1 MNSITFDMDNLTISG
16 AWVNPKTGHRFE
28 VRDCY
33 WEDGIYKV
41 QTKAGQVLDFAAL
54 ENYVQE
60 NLQPGEKPM
69 EISSN
74 NSNNV
79 LDGNIPSEVL
89 SELLPD
95 NNSNIN
101 ENTLNSISP
110 DEESLIYGSK
120 SLENSLVNNHYHQ
133 NFIGT
138 QKSANYDII
147 DKALSKHLN
156 SLKFELLIK
165 DNRKVNSKKGAKFE
179 DATSM
184 LLHHFDDIKK
194 EEVIDYIVDN
204 SLSKI
209 KQSLKKIIK

>member
-69 EISSN
+69 EISLN
-74 NSNNV
+74 NSNNE
-79 LDGNIPSEVL
+79 LSTGNIPSEVL
-89 SELLPD
+89 SELLPENNNEND
-95 NNSNIN
+95 NNGF
-101 ENTLNSISP
+101 LSP
-110 DEESLIYGSK
+110 DENSLIYGKPIENISGNNNQPVFNNNIK
-120 SLENSLVNNHYHQ
+120 S
-133 NFIGT
+133 T
-138 QKSANYDII
+138 NYDII

-165 DNRKVNSKKGAKFE
+165 DTRKVNSKKGAKFE
-179 DATSM
+179 DAISM

-204 SLSKI
+204 SLDKI

>member
-16 AWVNPKTGHRFE
+16 TWVNPKTGHRFE

-60 NLQPGEKPM
+60 NLQPGEKSM

-74 NSNNV
+74 NSNSIIGDN
-79 LDGNIPSEVL
+79 NIPSEVL
-89 SELLPD
+89 SELAPD
-95 NNSNIN
+95 NENI
-101 ENTLNSISP
+101 LNDISP
-110 DEESLIYGSK
+110 DEDSLIYG
-120 SLENSLVNNHYHQ
+120 NNLSSNGLLSNNNN
-133 NFIGT
+133 NFNGM
-138 QKSANYDII
+138 QKSTNYDII

-165 DNRKVNSKKGAKFE
+165 DTRKVNSKKGAKFE
-179 DATSM
+179 DAISM

>member
-1 MNSITFDMDNLTISG
+1 MDNLTISG

-69 EISSN
+69 DISSN
-74 NSNNV
+74 NSNNSNRIG
-79 LDGNIPSEVL
+79 GNLPSEVL

-95 NNSNIN
+95 SGD
-101 ENTLNSISP
+101 SIGNGLMSS
-110 DEESLIYGSK
+110 DETSLIYGK
-120 SLENSLVNNHYHQ
+120 SLENPPNNNQ
-133 NFIGT
+133 IMAGNKNNSNT
-138 QKSANYDII
+138 NYDII
-147 DKALSKHLN
+147 DKAISKHLN

-165 DNRKVNSKKGAKFE
+165 DTKKINSKKGAKFE
-179 DATSM
+179 DAISM
-184 LLHHFDDIKK
+184 LIHYFDDIKK
-194 EEVIDYIVDN
+194 DEIIDYIVDN
-204 SLSKI
+204 SLDKI

>member
-1 MNSITFDMDNLTISG
+1 MDNLTISG

-69 EISSN
+69 DISSN

-89 SELLPD
+89 SELAPD
-95 NNSNIN
+95 NENI
-101 ENTLNSISP
+101 LNGISP
-110 DEESLIYGSK
+110 DENSLIFGK
-120 SLENSLVNNHYHQ
+120 SLENSPVNNHYNQ

-138 QKSANYDII
+138 QKSTNYDII
-147 DKALSKHLN
+147 DKALSKHLT

-165 DNRKVNSKKGAKFE
+165 DTKKINSKKGAKFE
-179 DATSM
+179 DAISM

-194 EEVIDYIVDN
+194 EEIIDYIVDN
-204 SLSKI
+204 SLDKI

>member
-1 MNSITFDMDNLTISG
+1 MNSITFNMDNLTISG

-69 EISSN
+69 DISSN
-74 NSNNV
+74 NSNNSNQI
-79 LDGNIPSEVL
+79 DGNLPSEVL

-95 NNSNIN
+95 SGD
-101 ENTLNSISP
+101 SIGNGLMSS
-110 DEESLIYGSK
+110 DETSLIYGN
-120 SLENSLVNNHYHQ
+120 SLENSLNN
-133 NFIGT
+133 NRIIVGNKNNSNT
-138 QKSANYDII
+138 NYDII
-147 DKALSKHLN
+147 DKALSKHLT

-165 DNRKVNSKKGAKFE
+165 DTKKINSKKGAKFE
-179 DATSM
+179 DAISM

-194 EEVIDYIVDN
+194 EEIIDYIVDN
-204 SLSKI
+204 SLDKI

>member
-1 MNSITFDMDNLTISG
+1 MDNLTISG
-16 AWVNPKTGHRFE
+16 TWVNPKTGHRFE

-74 NSNNV
+74 NSNNG
-79 LDGNIPSEVL
+79 LGGNIPSEVL

-95 NNSNIN
+95 DNSNNN
-101 ENTLNSISP
+101 ENELNSISP
-110 DEESLIYGSK
+110 DEVSLIYGND
-120 SLENSLVNNHYHQ
+120 LPPTGLLGNN
-133 NFIGT
+133 NNNNLNEI
-138 QKSANYDII
+138 QKSTNYDII

-165 DNRKVNSKKGAKFE
+165 DTRKVNSKKGAKFE
-179 DATSM
+179 DAISM

>member
-1 MNSITFDMDNLTISG
+1 MDNLTISG

-74 NSNNV
+74 NSNSTIGDN
-79 LDGNIPSEVL
+79 NIPSEVL
-89 SELLPD
+89 SELLPESGD
-95 NNSNIN
+95 
-101 ENTLNSISP
+101 SIGNGLMGF
-110 DEESLIYGSK
+110 DETSLIYG
-120 SLENSLVNNHYHQ
+120 NNITSNGLLGNNNNNN
-133 NFIGT
+133 NFNGT
-138 QKSANYDII
+138 QKSTNYDII

-165 DNRKVNSKKGAKFE
+165 DTRKVNSKKGAKFE
-179 DATSM
+179 DAISM

-204 SLSKI
+204 SLNKI

>member
-69 EISSN
+69 EILSN
-74 NSNNV
+74 NSNNE

-89 SELLPD
+89 SELVPD
-95 NNSNIN
+95 N
-101 ENTLNSISP
+101 EGELNGISP
-110 DEESLIYGSK
+110 DEESLIYGK
-120 SLENSLVNNHYHQ
+120 SLENPPVNNHYNQ

-138 QKSANYDII
+138 QKSTNYDII

-165 DNRKVNSKKGAKFE
+165 DTRKVNSKKGAKFE
-179 DATSM
+179 DAISM

-204 SLSKI
+204 SLNKI

>member
-69 EISSN
+69 DISSN
-74 NSNNV
+74 NSNN
-79 LDGNIPSEVL
+79 GNNNVPENLPSEVL
-89 SELLPD
+89 SELA
-95 NNSNIN
+95 
-101 ENTLNSISP
+101 P
-110 DEESLIYGSK
+110 DEHSLIYGK
-120 SLENSLVNNHYHQ
+120 SLETPSSSNINSYNSN
-133 NFIGT
+133 ITSRGT
-138 QKSANYDII
+138 NYDII
-147 DKALSKHLN
+147 DKALSKHLT

-165 DNRKVNSKKGAKFE
+165 DTKKINSKKGAKFE
-179 DATSM
+179 DAISM

-194 EEVIDYIVDN
+194 EEIIDYIVDN
-204 SLSKI
+204 SLDKI

>member
-69 EISSN
+69 DISSN
-74 NSNNV
+74 NSNNSNRI
-79 LDGNIPSEVL
+79 DGNLPSEVL
-89 SELLPD
+89 SELA
-95 NNSNIN
+95 
-101 ENTLNSISP
+101 P
-110 DEESLIYGSK
+110 DEHSLIYGK
-120 SLENSLVNNHYHQ
+120 SLETPSGSNINTYNSNVPSK
-133 NFIGT
+133 GT
-138 QKSANYDII
+138 NYDII
-147 DKALSKHLN
+147 DKALSKHLT

-165 DNRKVNSKKGAKFE
+165 DTKKINSKKGAKFE
-179 DATSM
+179 DAISM

-194 EEVIDYIVDN
+194 DEIIDYIVDN
-204 SLSKI
+204 SLDKI

>member
-69 EISSN
+69 DISSN
-74 NSNNV
+74 NSNNSNRI
-79 LDGNIPSEVL
+79 DGNLPSEVL
-89 SELLPD
+89 SELLPESSGD
-95 NNSNIN
+95 
-101 ENTLNSISP
+101 SIGNGLMSS
-110 DEESLIYGSK
+110 DETSLIYGK
-120 SLENSLVNNHYHQ
+120 SLENSPNN
-133 NFIGT
+133 NRIIGGN
-138 QKSANYDII
+138 KNNGNANYDII
-147 DKALSKHLN
+147 DKALSKHLT

-165 DNRKVNSKKGAKFE
+165 DTKKINSKKGAKFE
-179 DATSM
+179 DAISM

-194 EEVIDYIVDN
+194 DEIIDYIVDN
-204 SLSKI
+204 SLDKI

>member
-69 EISSN
+69 DISSN
-74 NSNNV
+74 NSNNSNRI
-79 LDGNIPSEVL
+79 DGNLPSEVL
-89 SELLPD
+89 SELLPESSGD
-95 NNSNIN
+95 
-101 ENTLNSISP
+101 SIGNGLMSS
-110 DEESLIYGSK
+110 DETSLIYG
-120 SLENSLVNNHYHQ
+120 NSQPTGLLGNNNTIKH
-133 NFIGT
+133 T
-138 QKSANYDII
+138 STNYDII
-147 DKALSKHLN
+147 DKALSKHLT

-165 DNRKVNSKKGAKFE
+165 DTKKINSKKGAKFE
-179 DATSM
+179 DAISM

-194 EEVIDYIVDN
+194 DEIIDYIVDN
-204 SLSKI
+204 SLDKI

>member
-74 NSNNV
+74 NSNNSNQI
-79 LDGNIPSEVL
+79 DGNLPSEVL

-95 NNSNIN
+95 SGD
-101 ENTLNSISP
+101 SIGNGLMSS
-110 DEESLIYGSK
+110 DETSLIYGN
-120 SLENSLVNNHYHQ
+120 SLENSLNN
-133 NFIGT
+133 NRIIVGNKNNSNT
-138 QKSANYDII
+138 NYDII
-147 DKALSKHLN
+147 DKALSKHLT

-165 DNRKVNSKKGAKFE
+165 DTKKINSKKGAKFE
-179 DATSM
+179 DAISM

-194 EEVIDYIVDN
+194 EEIIDYIVDN
-204 SLSKI
+204 SLDKI